1 MEPATVG
8 LRNGGQV
15 LEEYVVLVH
24 RDSGINELAELR
36 GKNVL
41 VGLGANYKI
50 AQMWLDVIL
59 LQRGLPAA
67 QSMLHTI
74 RRVNKP
80 AQAVFPVFFRQSD
93 GCVVA
98 RRTFETM
105 VELNLQVGE
114 QLKSLAR
121 SPGFLP
127 DLMCFRTQ
135 YDEATKNLILD
146 SALRLHTKVEGQ
158 QMQGLFRVEQIGLF
172 NSVYLD
178 NLVQLLADYDEL
190 TAAVEVE

>member
-1 MEPATVG
+1 
-8 LRNGGQV
+8 
-15 LEEYVVLVH
+15 
-24 RDSGINELAELR
+24 
-36 GKNVL
+36 
-41 VGLGANYKI
+41 
-50 AQMWLDVIL
+50 
-59 LQRGLPAA
+59 
-67 QSMLHTI
+67 
-74 RRVNKP
+74 
-80 AQAVFPVFFRQSD
+80 
-93 GCVVA
+93 
-98 RRTFETM
+98 
-105 VELNLQVGE
+105 
-114 QLKSLAR
+114 AR